1 MHVCLSRKLIIH
13 PNFETMKTSKT
24 ILLAAFLL
32 SGAMFFHSCEKEVEI
47 NPEILETV
55 QEEAV
60 ATSIFDDVFAQIE
73 LGENSAFGLKSGDGE
88 TTTSCPAVTIDPIGQ
103 NFPKT
108 ITIDFGEIGCE
119 GPEGNVRT
127 GKIIIVISGRH
138 HTDGSV
144 KSVSFENFT
153 VNGFKVEGTKTITNM
168 GRRDNG
174 NMYWKI
180 VVEGA
185 KITSPEGLTFQWES
199 VREREWVSG
208 EDTPFFIRDDV
219 YEITGY
225 TNGVN
230 RFQKE
235 FSVTVHTPLV
245 VKMNCRFIV
254 QGSVLIQIEGRPS
267 AILDYGKGAC
277 DNIATI
283 TVNGET
289 KQIRL
294 GRR

>member
-1 MHVCLSRKLIIH
+1 
-13 PNFETMKTSKT
+13 MKTTKSIFLT
-24 ILLAAFLL
+24 ALLL
-32 SGAMFFHSCEKEVEI
+32 SGAMLFHSCEKEVEI

-60 ATSIFDDVFAQIE
+60 ATTIFDDVFAQIE
-73 LGENSAFGLKSGDGE
+73 MGENSAFGLKSGDGE
-88 TTTSCPAVTIDPIGQ
+88 TTSSCPAVTVDPVGP

-127 GKIIIVISGRH
+127 GKIIIFISGRH
-138 HTDGSV
+138 RTDGSV

-174 NMYWKI
+174 NIYWKI
-180 VVEGA
+180 QVEGA
-185 KITSPEGLTFQWES
+185 QITSPEGLTFQWES
-199 VREREWVSG
+199 VREREWVTG
-208 EDTPFFIRDDV
+208 ENPPLPFINHV
-219 YEITGY
+219 YEITGN

-235 FSVTVHTPLV
+235 FSVTVQTPLV

-254 QGSVLIQIEGRPS
+254 QGSVLIQIAGRPD
-267 AILDYGKGAC
+267 AILDYGDGTC

-289 KQIRL
+289 KRIRL
-294 GRR
+294 GRK